1 MPKKITP
8 AKLACLDFNLQKAK
22 MKLGVELLVEDPEQ
36 LDAMRQRSVQ
46 FHSYFN
52 IRPKKKKGVVPVTRP
67 TE

>member
-46 FHSYFN
+46 LDMYFN
-52 IRPKKKKGVVPVTRP
+52 FTAVEKI
-67 TE
+67 